1 MCVRNQIVNLAITE
15 SKNSDYYHKIG
26 AVIWKKKNIISIGH
40 NYPLR
45 GAKHLHPRFQ
55 KWYGSIHAEADA
67 ILRARTDLVG
77 CNILVV
83 RTNRRGEFRN
93 AKPCK
98 ICMEYLAH
106 VKIKNIYY
114 SVDEYP
120 FIKKMSMKDYENK
133 ELECG
138 CCVV

>member
-1 MCVRNQIVNLAITE
+1 MNVRKQIVNLAIAE

-26 AVIWKKKNIISIGH
+26 AVIWKHKNIISVGH

-45 GAKHLHPRFQ
+45 GARNLHPRFQ
-55 KWYGSIHAEADA
+55 YWYGSIHAETDA
-67 ILRARTDLVG
+67 VLKARTDLSS

-98 ICMEYLAH
+98 ICMEFLQH

-114 SVDEYP
+114 SIDKYP
-120 FIKKMSMKDYENK
+120 FIKKMNIKDEEK
-133 ELECG
+133 
-138 CCVV
+138 